1 MYAVREG
8 EGHRLQEGV
17 QRVLDNQVPEDV
29 LHVVQ
34 DQVHHR
40 LQEDL
45 QGLLREE
52 GQMVGS
58 DLLKKFI
65 TILYPVLCQ

>member
-1 MYAVREG
+1 MGYHVDLYYTLLIPMYAVREG

-52 GQMVGS
+52 GQMVS
-58 DLLKKFI
+58 
-65 TILYPVLCQ
+65 